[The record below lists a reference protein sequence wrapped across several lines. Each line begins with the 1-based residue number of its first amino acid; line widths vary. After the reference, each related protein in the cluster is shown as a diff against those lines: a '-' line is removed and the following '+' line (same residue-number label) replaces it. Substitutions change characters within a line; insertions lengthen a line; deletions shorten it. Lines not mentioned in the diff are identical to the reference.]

1 MELHSFFL
9 HIFSGWPSK
18 CNGNAVGC
26 GRHAGSLLADRRG
39 KNGFFLGESRFLGE
53 NLVRELVLNLE
64 IEESGGGGRVA
75 LS

>member
-1 MELHSFFL
+1 MVMQSDVADMLALCWPTEGEKMV
-9 HIFSGWPSK
+9 FSY
-18 CNGNAVGC
+18 
-26 GRHAGSLLADRRG
+26 
-39 KNGFFLGESRFLGE
+39 GESRFLGE